1 MTDNDLIELERSL
14 ASELEAYD
22 WAAAALTCKRLIE
35 NIDRQLEPFSIQ
47 QSKRIL
53 YALRRKRRFDQMA
66 GVAEAIIRSGQNDAV
81 IMRQYAQSLI
91 DQGLLTAAARI
102 VDDILTV
109 PETSSAE
116 KLEAFGLA
124 GRINKQ
130 QFVDLADNSDEKR
143 GGFLEQS
150 INDYLTGYS
159 QENRSY
165 WHSINAVALI
175 MRGQR
180 DGIALAQTAD
190 ANNLAMETL
199 NLLNTII
206 DESSE
211 LPKPWEYATLME
223 TQIALGKFDEAF
235 STAVSYSSSPD
246 ADAFELNST
255 LRQLVEIWQLND
267 NDAPGDKILPVLRS
281 ALLQRE
287 GGSIRLTKNEVS
299 SNSIN
304 LESAFGDN
312 APKTIKWYKE
322 GLERTNSIARI
333 ELADGK
339 GIGTAGLFNGKDF
352 FPDIDGML
360 LVTNSHVVSINP
372 ADTGLPPNKVRVNIQ
387 GIAEV
392 FEVDKVVW
400 SSSQRDLDVSF
411 LSLKGVP
418 KSVALPVSQTP
429 AIMSDPAQRVYVIGH
444 PNGRDLEI
452 SLNDSRMVG
461 ANERFVHYRTPTE
474 PGSSGSPVFDQ
485 YGWEVVAIHHGGSD
499 NLPRIDG
506 EPGAYQANEGIAVSA
521 IKEAIARDGRS

>member
-1 MTDNDLIELERSL
+1 MTDIDFIELERSL
-14 ASELEAYD
+14 ASELAVYD
-22 WAAAALTCKRLIE
+22 WAAAAKTCEQLIE
-35 NIDRQLEPFSIQ
+35 NIDRHVEPFSIQ

-53 YALRRKRRFDQMA
+53 YGLRRKRRFDQMA
-66 GVAEAIIRSGQNDAV
+66 RVAEAIIRSGQNDAL

-91 DQGLLTAAARI
+91 DQGLLTAAERI
-102 VDDILTV
+102 VNKILID

-124 GRINKQ
+124 GRVNKQ
-130 QFVDLADNSDEKR
+130 QFVDLANNSDEKR
-143 GGFLEQS
+143 GSFLEQS
-150 INDYLTGYS
+150 INDYLNGYK

-180 DGIALAQTAD
+180 DGIPLVQTAD
-190 ANNLAMETL
+190 ANHLAAETL

-223 TQIALGKFDEAF
+223 TQIALGQFDEAF
-235 STAVSYSSSPD
+235 QTAINYSSSPD

-255 LRQLVEIWQLND
+255 LRQLLEIWQLND
-267 NDAPGDKILPVLRS
+267 NESPGNKILPVLRS
-281 ALLQRE
+281 ALLERE
-287 GGSIRLTKNEVS
+287 GGSIRLTKNEVA
-299 SNSIN
+299 SNSLN

-333 ELADGK
+333 ELTDGK

-352 FPDIDGML
+352 FADIDGML

-372 ADTGLPPNKVRVNIQ
+372 ADSGLPPNKVRVNIQ

-411 LSLKGVP
+411 LSLKGAP
-418 KSVALPVSQTP
+418 KSIPLPVAQTP
-429 AIMSDPAQRVYVIGH
+429 AAMADPAPRVYVIGH

-461 ANERFVHYRTPTE
+461 ANEKVVHYRTPTE

-485 YGWEVVAIHHGGSD
+485 YGWEVVAIHHGGSND
-499 NLPRIDG
+499 LPRIDG
-506 EPGAYQANEGIAVSA
+506 APGTYQANEGIAISA
-521 IKEAIARDGRS
+521 IKEAIQNTKS